1 MSADRDEMQAD
12 LLDSLAGIEDD
23 ARLTPEQLA
32 DQAADDEAIQAEAPR
47 PATLEQAEAE
57 DAAAAEEY
65 DDSPEP
71 QAKPKL
77 VPVGELVSER
87 KRRQELERL
96 LAEREARERA
106 EAQAKEQQTAA
117 QQQAAEAEKARQAD
131 PEPDYLDDPK
141 GWTEWKIR
149 EQSRELESMKQQLG
163 QTAQAQQMAQAERQ
177 IVNALQ
183 TSEAAMAQSAP
194 DYYDALNHARQRA
207 FQEFK
212 AEAEIMGI
220 QATDDQI
227 AQYVAQQEKALAV
240 NLVMRGIDPA
250 KYVYEIAQ
258 RRYGYQGAA
267 QAAQEPQAAPAPQA
281 RRPATE
287 ARAALRGLPS
297 GDTGLQP
304 METAGNLPSE
314 FAAAFSERFGRR

>member
-1 MSADRDEMQAD
+1 MSATEREVQAD
-12 LLDSLAGIEDD
+12 LLDALAGIEDD
-23 ARLTPEQLA
+23 ARLSPEQLA
-32 DQAADDEAIQAEAPR
+32 SQAAEDEAIEAEAPR

-65 DDSPEP
+65 DDTPEP

-96 LAEREARERA
+96 LAEREAREQA
-106 EAQAKEQQTAA
+106 EAQVKEQQSQAA
-117 QQQAAEAEKARQAD
+117 KQAAEAEAAKQAD

-149 EQSRELESMKQQLG
+149 EQARELESMKQQLG
-163 QTAQAQQMAQAERQ
+163 QTAQAQQLAQAERQ
-177 IVNALQ
+177 IVNTLQ
-183 TSEAAMAQSAP
+183 TSEAAMVRATP

-220 QATDDQI
+220 QASDDQI

-258 RRYGYQGAA
+258 RRYGYQGQA
-267 QAAQEPQAAPAPQA
+267 QAAPEPAPAPA
-281 RRPATE
+281 RRPAAE
-287 ARAALRGLPS
+287 ARTALRGLPS

-304 METAGNLPSE
+304 METGGTLPSE